1 MNMTAVLSS
10 KLASL
15 LVSFFLLIMSVSA
28 VAEIRLTQEES
39 RWLEQHGASVTVGVA
54 IVPPYLSNS
63 VNGNQVEGLSMDYL
77 KLIEQ
82 ALGSEF
88 KYRVFDDFASLV
100 AAARDRSVDIVF
112 AITKTEKRSE
122 YLNFTPVYSHVGNK
136 IFTQKGRFKRATMS
150 DFAGKRFALPR
161 ETALIE
167 YVQNNYPDVQLV
179 QVRNLQ
185 EAFSLLAAGLVD
197 GVGASASAGYLY
209 SVKEGIDNISIVG
222 RIGLDYDVAFASRN
236 DRPLLGQLLDKAM
249 VSLTETQKQVIEE
262 RWLSPEDSQR
272 IDTQTVF
279 QWLMIVG
286 FALTVVLLLIVVLW
300 NRSLK
305 REVTHRKEIQKEV
318 SFLAYH
324 DELTGAY
331 NRQFMAETLAEYT
344 RLPCTE
350 TQATCV
356 ILLGLDNF
364 SLINEFYGQ
373 KIGDFVLRRTSE
385 RLQGRLDGASV
396 LARNGGDEFTVLL
409 RHDANHT
416 SLSHFADRLIAEI
429 SLPIVSGDQSFSL
442 TASAGISIQKHELD
456 DPLRLLEQ
464 ADLALHEA
472 KKKNTGSYLFYASE
486 MSDRLHENQQ
496 LVVALAEA
504 LSSDLFY
511 LEYQPQVALCS
522 GEVIG
527 FEALARWQHPTLGN
541 IPPDRFIAL
550 AEQEGLIVTLG
561 DRVLQLACQQG
572 CEWLEQGI
580 EFQRLAVNVSVKQFV
595 ESDFA
600 SKVLN
605 VLEQSG
611 FPAEKLELEI
621 TESVFLGDLTL
632 AKETMQKLTQQ
643 GVCFSIDDFGTGFS
657 SLLYLKDLPVLKLKL
672 DQGFI
677 RGITQD
683 NSSLQIVKAS
693 LQMGQALNM
702 DVIVEGVETCD
713 EYQMLLAMRCGH
725 AQGYLFGRPMKPD
738 LITAPRLRQISASV
752 GAIVPASVI

>member
-1 MNMTAVLSS
+1 MTAVLSS